1 MRHPFLSGL
10 IVLVSTSQFSLKTQV
25 QLNVD
30 RINWEPK
37 LCKHHSAFL
46 WRQPNS
52 LLQKDT
58 FFCQNLSNIYSNNIG
73 NTQNRNPPKRLWAFE
88 DVPFHVIY
96 LHEIKLRNWSA
107 FYSWQGRQWIG
118 WLTQDDKSSKFSC
131 KVKSPLKRNRRT
143 WMEWHRGIAKKHG
156 LSLAH
161 WDINPTEFLTRSD
174 TFSFSHF
181 ATSSNFPFVLRGL
194 QYTTFNS

>member
-1 MRHPFLSGL
+1 MRHPFFFGL

-30 RINWEPK
+30 RINWKPK

-96 LHEIKLRNWSA
+96 LHEMKLRNWSA

-143 WMEWHRGIAKKHG
+143 WMEWHRGIAKKTWSQSCPLRHQPNWI
-156 LSLAH
+156 SYKIWH
-161 WDINPTEFLTRSD
+161 IF
-174 TFSFSHF
+174 F
-181 ATSSNFPFVLRGL
+181 FPFCHQL
-194 QYTTFNS
+194 QFSLYTKGVAVHDL

>member
-58 FFCQNLSNIYSNNIG
+58 FFCQNPSNIYSNNIG

-143 WMEWHRGIAKKHG
+143 WMEWHRGIAKKTWSQSCPLWHQPNWISYKIWHIFFFPFCHQ
-156 LSLAH
+156 LQ
-161 WDINPTEFLTRSD
+161 
-174 TFSFSHF
+174 FSFCTKGVAVHD
-181 ATSSNFPFVLRGL
+181 L
-194 QYTTFNS
+194 

>member
-1 MRHPFLSGL
+1 MWTGSIKSLSCVNITVPSFDVNPTLFLKERH
-10 IVLVSTSQFSLKTQV
+10 
-25 QLNVD
+25 
-30 RINWEPK
+30 
-37 LCKHHSAFL
+37 
-46 WRQPNS
+46 
-52 LLQKDT
+52 

-174 TFSFSHF
+174 TFF
-181 ATSSNFPFVLRGL
+181 FPILPPAPIFLL
-194 QYTTFNS
+194 S

>member
-1 MRHPFLSGL
+1 M
-10 IVLVSTSQFSLKTQV
+10 
-25 QLNVD
+25 D
-30 RINWEPK
+30 RINWKPK
-37 LCKHHSAFL
+37 LCKHHCAFL

-96 LHEIKLRNWSA
+96 LHEMKLRNWSA

-156 LSLAH
+156 PVLPIVTSTQL
-161 WDINPTEFLTRSD
+161 NFLQDLT
-174 TFSFSHF
+174 HF
-181 ATSSNFPFVLRGL
+181 LFPILPPAPIFLL
-194 QYTTFNS
+194 Y